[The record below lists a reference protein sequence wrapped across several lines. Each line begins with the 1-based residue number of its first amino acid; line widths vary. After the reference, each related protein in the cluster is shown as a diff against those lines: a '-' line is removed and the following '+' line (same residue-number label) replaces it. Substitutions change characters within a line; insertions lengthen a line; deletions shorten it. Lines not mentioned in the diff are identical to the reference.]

1 MTPYPILKTVTP
13 KLMPY
18 EIAPTSSFATDEQ
31 VQEHL
36 EGLLEDG
43 HDEDEMREFI
53 ETHGNSDFMCYYE
66 DYVRMVGEYDQETV
80 DAFLEE
86 FDMMDIEHLQD
97 AYMGH
102 YGSGEEFAESFVS
115 DMGYIVNDLPYWI
128 AIDWEKTWDDGLS
141 WDYTFNNGYVFCN
154 HW

>member
-1 MTPYPILKTVTP
+1 
-13 KLMPY
+13 MPY
-18 EIAPTSSFATDEQ
+18 EIAPTSSFATDEH

-43 HDEDEMREFI
+43 HDEDEMKEFI

-86 FDMMDIEHLQD
+86 YEDFKLHDEINIGCYVEEDDLPDEIEEDSWIDGLLTSGFHAVNDDELF
-97 AYMGH
+97 
-102 YGSGEEFAESFVS
+102 GEEIT
-115 DMGYIVNDLPYWI
+115 GYSLY
-128 AIDWEKTWDDGLS
+128 
-141 WDYTFNNGYVFCN
+141 
-154 HW
+154 